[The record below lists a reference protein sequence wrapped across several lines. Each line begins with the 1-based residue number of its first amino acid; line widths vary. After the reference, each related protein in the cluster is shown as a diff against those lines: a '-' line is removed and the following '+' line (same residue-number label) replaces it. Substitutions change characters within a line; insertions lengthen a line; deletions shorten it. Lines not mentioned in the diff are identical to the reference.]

1 MNDTTINR
9 RSTIMNVR
17 THLVIPLVFGLAAM
31 AAAACDSGTGG
42 PSLVDADVSD
52 MGEDA
57 PYTDQTCREIGYTDT
72 DGDRMPDIFE
82 GSNDSDDDGIPDF
95 YDTDADNDGLPDE
108 VEAGPGGCVLVP
120 PDSDYDGV
128 PDFQDADA
136 DNNGRPDGVDGV
148 EDVDGDGLE
157 NYRDKDDDGD
167 GIDDSDEI
175 GPDPADPVDSD
186 GDGIPDF
193 WDDDSDNDTVRDTDE
208 RRGDA
213 DFDGVPNTRDT
224 DSDNDTIPDRDEAG
238 DTDPATPPIDSDGD
252 GAPDFVDLD
261 SDNDGLDD
269 SMEVGVGCSPTA
281 VDSDGDSFTDLAE
294 YTVGTD
300 CADMNDKIEGFFL
313 ILPYDPAGEPE
324 VRQFDFSTEIRKAD
338 VFFLIDGT
346 GSMLEEIDVVK
357 TKLQDTI
364 VPGIVA
370 EIPDAWIGVGEFQD
384 ECDPSVFPVRV
395 RQNVTSDIALV
406 ETAIGTVGLDSGGC
420 GYTSLLEALYQMV
433 TGEGFGAHLPP
444 APGCLDSGWG
454 YPCFRT
460 GTLAI
465 FIAFSDMGMRNGPSG
480 TPYGSTIPTPHTYAA
495 VVSALDDVGARF
507 IGVNSAD
514 PGDSSGDECE
524 MDMNAVA
531 MDTGTVSV
539 SGEPLVFRVSS
550 DGTGMD
556 ETIVEAIV
564 TLANQVAFDVDTA
577 VEERPFVDDGVDATG
592 FVKRVTPFDAD
603 PPEKIQGFDA
613 RMFYGVLPGTTLIFE
628 VAFLNDFVEEERMPR
643 AFWCKI
649 VVRADGTT
657 RLDEKDVLIIV
668 PGEQGILE

>member
-1 MNDTTINR
+1 MKL
-9 RSTIMNVR
+9 R
-17 THLVIPLVFGLAAM
+17 THLFIPLVVGLAAM
-31 AAAACDSGTGG
+31 TPAACDSGSGG
-42 PSLVDADVSD
+42 PNLVDADVSD
-52 MGEDA
+52 ATEDA

-82 GSNDSDDDGIPDF
+82 GSDDSDDDGIPDF
-95 YDTDADNDGLPDE
+95 YDTDADNDGLADE
-108 VEAGPGGCVLVP
+108 AEAGPGGCVLEP
-120 PDSDYDGV
+120 PDGDFDGV

-136 DNNGRPDGVDGV
+136 DNNGRPDGVDGR

-193 WDDDSDNDTVRDTDE
+193 WDDDSDNDTVRDADE

-213 DFDGVPNTRDT
+213 DVDGVPNIRDT
-224 DSDNDTIPDRDEAG
+224 DSDNDTIPDGDEAG
-238 DTDPATPPIDSDGD
+238 DTDPATPPRDSDGD

-261 SDNDGLDD
+261 SDGDGLDD
-269 SMEVGVGCSPTA
+269 GLETSLTVGCSPTA

-300 CADMNDKIEGFFL
+300 CADSNDKIEGFFL
-313 ILPYDPAGEPE
+313 ILPYDPAAEPE
-324 VRQFDFSTEIRKAD
+324 VRQFDFSTEIRQAD

-346 GSMLEEIDVVK
+346 GSMSEEIDTVK
-357 TKLQDTI
+357 ARLQDTI

-384 ECDPSVFPVRV
+384 ECDTSVFPVRV
-395 RQNVTSDIALV
+395 RQDVTNDIALV
-406 ETAIGTVGLDSGGC
+406 ETGISNVGLDSGGC

-433 TGEGFGAHLPP
+433 TGEGFGAYLPP

-454 YPCFRT
+454 YPCFRV
-460 GTLAI
+460 GALPI
-465 FIAFSDMGMRNGPSG
+465 FIAFSDAEARNGPSG
-480 TPYGSTIPTPHTYAA
+480 VAYSTSIIPVPHSYAA
-495 VVSALDDVGARF
+495 VVSTLADAGARF
-507 IGVNSAD
+507 IGV
-514 PGDSSGDECE
+514 DSGEETSDCDV
-524 MDMNAVA
+524 DMRALA
-531 MDTGTVSV
+531 IDTGTVSV
-539 SGEPLVFRVSS
+539 SGSPLLFEVDSS
-550 DGTGMD
+550 GTGID
-556 ETIVEAIV
+556 STIVEAIV

-577 VEERPFVDDGVDATG
+577 VEERPFVDDGVDAAG

-603 PPEKIQGFDA
+603 PPDKIQGFDS
-613 RMFYGVLPGTTLIFE
+613 RMFYGVLPGTTLTFE
-628 VAFLNDFVEEERMPR
+628 VAFKNDFVEEERMPR